1 MNPTTNWLSCGVLRG
16 ELEALHQSG
25 RLGGNLMFLDSML
38 HIHPRKLETV
48 LETALKQSVSK
59 GERLVLVYGDC
70 CSMMLDL
77 VRQYQVGRVNAINCA
92 QMLLGR
98 ARYHELMLAQAFILL
113 PEWALR
119 WKEIMQSELGLSPSV
134 ARDLMRENRREL
146 VYLDTGLLPVPRA
159 ELEGCAAYSGL
170 PWRVE
175 PITLDNLLELLR
187 EAEAAVPVPVP
198 VPVPPPREEPS

>member
-1 MNPTTNWLSCGVLRG
+1 MNPATIWLSCGVLRD
-16 ELEALHQSG
+16 ELEALHRSG
-25 RLGGNLMFLDSML
+25 QLGGSLRFLDSML
-38 HIHPRKLETV
+38 HMHPGKLETT

-70 CSMMLDL
+70 CSLMLDL
-77 VRQYQVGRVNAINCA
+77 VRQYQVGRVHAINCA

-98 ARYHELMLAQAFILL
+98 ARYHELMLAQSFILL

-119 WKEIMQSELGLSPSV
+119 WKEIMQAELGLSPSV
-134 ARDLMRENRREL
+134 ARDLMRENRKEV
-146 VYLDTGLLPVPRA
+146 VYLDTGLQPVPQA

-175 PITLDNLLELLR
+175 PITLDHLLALLR
-187 EAEAAVPVPVP
+187 EAEAAL
-198 VPVPPPREEPS
+198 PPPGEVLS

>member
-1 MNPTTNWLSCGVLRG
+1 MNPSTTWLSCGVLRD
-16 ELEALHQSG
+16 ELEALHRSG
-25 RLGGNLMFLDSML
+25 QLGGSLLFLDSML
-38 HIHPRKLETV
+38 HMHPRKLETA
-48 LETALKQSVSK
+48 LESALKQSVSR

-70 CSMMLDL
+70 CSLMLDL

-98 ARYHELMLAQAFILL
+98 ARYHELMLAQSFILL

-119 WKEIMQSELGLSPSV
+119 WKEVMQSELGLSPSV
-134 ARDLMRENRREL
+134 ARDLMRENRKEV
-146 VYLDTGLLPVPRA
+146 VYLDTGLQPVPHA

-175 PITLDNLLELLR
+175 PITLDHLLALLR
-187 EAEAAVPVPVP
+187 EAEAT
-198 VPVPPPREEPS
+198 VPVPPPGEEPS